1 MRPSR
6 GSKQVPGSRRYLK
19 CRRWLP
25 SFSRAVSAAQAA
37 ESVAVALAEPRRGLA
52 SQAWTSRVP
61 IPLARFNLRRQGPD
75 AANAPT
81 FQTYV
86 RILGACSW
94 FESGGPFR
102 APEGRLHHDCTKN
115 STTWAPTDLV
125 GKRNQRNDPAHPRT
139 TKTWLVLMTSEPA
152 TLTPSLDDRKQ
163 SPPPR
168 MAPRSPFV
176 VVCRPTLNRSRVEVW
191 RGGLG
196 RCLCSLL
203 TRSFVC
209 GCHIISTMLRFH
221 TPLIKP
227 GGRISRTRLSDKAC
241 KMAIHTRSPTNRC
254 RDVR

>member
-176 VVCRPTLNRSRVEVW
+176 VVGPLTLNRIQ
-191 RGGLG
+191 GLTP
-196 RCLCSLL
+196 RSLL
-203 TRSFVC
+203 ARMTPSKASC
-209 GCHIISTMLRFH
+209 KKPTSGTGCVLSRELDSCVDLAQGNRAVDRG
-221 TPLIKP
+221 KP
-227 GGRISRTRLSDKAC
+227 
-241 KMAIHTRSPTNRC
+241 
-254 RDVR
+254 